1 MLFRSPTLEIEA
13 RVAELAALA
22 TAFEV
27 LEPACA
33 RAEVGLNELA
43 ERFEPVAELVPAAR
57 LAAREPAQRA
67 ARSSLSE
74 REPSFE

>member
-1 MLFRSPTLEIEA
+1 M
-13 RVAELAALA
+13 AELAALA

-57 LAAREPAQRA
+57 LAAREPPPRA
-67 ARSSLSE
+67 PPTSLTQ